1 MVTTVEPDI
10 PGFEREVAVTVTV
23 AGLGALTGAVYSPL
37 ESIEPQVIP
46 EHPLPE
52 TFQTTMPL
60 PGPLAKNCSWTPGFT
75 VGELGVTMNFETAA
89 TIVAVA
95 LEDLVGAATDTAV
108 MVTLGDAGTLGGA
121 VYRPEA
127 EIDPQADPEQPA
139 PATAHLTDVFV
150 APTTV
155 AENCCCVPTL
165 T

>member
-1 MVTTVEPDI
+1 M
-10 PGFEREVAVTVTV
+10 EREVAVTIAV
-23 AGLGALTGAVYSPL
+23 AGLGTIAGAVYSPL
-37 ESIEPQVIP
+37 EVMEPHVIP

-60 PGPLAKNCSWTPGFT
+60 PGPLAENCSCAPGLT
-75 VGELGVTMNFETAA
+75 VGELGLTMSFEAAA

-95 LEDLVGAATDTAV
+95 LEDLVGAATDTAL
-108 MVTLGDAGTLGGA
+108 MVTLSEARMLGGA

-150 APTTV
+150 VPAIV